1 MTQREV
7 VLTIIG
13 MALVTYL
20 TRSSGFF
27 FLSRLKGIPPRVE
40 AWMRHLPGAILLALV
55 TPLLLAQGVIGIGAG
70 VVVVMVAVRTK
81 QLLPAMVAG
90 VVCAGIGQFFLR

>member
-1 MTQREV
+1 MTQHEV

-27 FLSRLKGIPPRVE
+27 FLSRLKSIPQRVE

-55 TPLLLAQGVIGIGAG
+55 TPLLLAQRVIGIGAG
-70 VVVVMVAVRTK
+70 VVVVMVA
-81 QLLPAMVAG
+81 G
-90 VVCAGIGQFFLR
+90 VVCARIGQFFLR